1 MRYFIFVFFLLVGFR
16 ASFGDC
22 ANGKCARADLLH
34 SAQIYGL
41 GGEESALQKAELYKK
56 EANEL
61 REEAESEKDQSK
73 KKKLLEKAEE
83 KEVKALQELAQAKAN
98 ENSAAQNAHSE
109 HRLNQGQKSGGG
121 GENDM
126 PMQPPQQQQQQK
138 QEKKEEEEESDPR
151 IAQLMKPVPF
161 EIPKQPKEM
170 QNLGNTKSKY
180 ISPDLVSPEQL
191 FSKWKSNSM

>member
-1 MRYFIFVFFLLVGFR
+1 M
-16 ASFGDC
+16 
-22 ANGKCARADLLH
+22 CAREGLASLAKQNLLNGE
-34 SAQIYGL
+34 SLALKEAQEHFKQV
-41 GGEESALQKAELYKK
+41 EELKKRANAEKDPSKK
-56 EANEL
+56 EE
-61 REEAESEKDQSK
+61 
-73 KKKLLEKAEE
+73 LLEEAEE
-83 KEVKALQELAQAKAN
+83 KEVKALRELAQAKAN

>member
-1 MRYFIFVFFLLVGFR
+1 MRYFIFVFFLCCGLR
-16 ASFGDC
+16 TSFGDC
-22 ANGKCARADLLH
+22 SGGMCARADLLNR
-34 SAQIYGL
+34 AKNYGL
-41 GGEESALQKAELYKK
+41 GGENVASQKAKLYME
-56 EANEL
+56 EANKL
-61 REEAESEKDQSK
+61 RKESESEKDQSK
-73 KKKLLEKAEE
+73 KEELLEEAEE